1 MKSIRQDFLTE
12 GYVTLKK
19 ILGPDIKDIITEV
32 IYENFKDPLDLKG
45 YNSFDLEDE
54 QFHQK
59 LLKLRNKAPTSFGE
73 IYDNINL
80 NARFRSSFYN
90 EQLLDIF
97 ADTLGIS
104 KNLIFLNG
112 VMLRFDAPLDQRNN
126 LDWHQDSPYYRMSY
140 PEFNAGVCWM
150 AVTRNNEDNGTL
162 IFIPQSHS
170 HFIET
175 ETSIG
180 DKLSSQQFRLQP
192 SADELKKAKSLEQEF
207 GDLTVLHMNIKHRSG
222 INSSN
227 KFRIT
232 MGCRFHDMS
241 NSFNSGKEIYQ
252 FNRPMDII

>member
-1 MKSIRQDFLTE
+1 
-12 GYVTLKK
+12 
-19 ILGPDIKDIITEV
+19 
-32 IYENFKDPLDLKG
+32 
-45 YNSFDLEDE
+45 
-54 QFHQK
+54 
-59 LLKLRNKAPTSFGE
+59 
-73 IYDNINL
+73 
-80 NARFRSSFYN
+80 
-90 EQLLDIF
+90 
-97 ADTLGIS
+97 
-104 KNLIFLNG
+104 
-112 VMLRFDAPLDQRNN
+112 MLRFDAPLDQRNN

-175 ETSIG
+175 ETSMG

-192 SADELKKAKSLEQEF
+192 SADELKKAKPLEQEF

-241 NSFNSGKEIYQ
+241 NSFNSGK
-252 FNRPMDII
+252 